1 MCWESPEG
9 EGEGEGSPER
19 GQGSPEGA
27 GPRLAGWWLVDLRGA
42 VRSAKV
48 VDGSGTSGPCGLL

>member
-9 EGEGEGSPER
+9 EGKGEGE
-19 GQGSPEGA
+19 GSPEGA